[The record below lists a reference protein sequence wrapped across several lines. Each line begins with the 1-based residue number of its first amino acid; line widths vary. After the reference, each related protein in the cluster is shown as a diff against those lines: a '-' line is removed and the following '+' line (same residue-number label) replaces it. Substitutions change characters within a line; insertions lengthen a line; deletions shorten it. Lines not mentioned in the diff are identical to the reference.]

1 MDKILANIAAFSNS
15 SQQNNVQPPE
25 KTVSQMKPITSA
37 KSIPATKTAVV
48 CFSKERPY
56 QLHQFLLSLEKFAQ
70 SSIDSVTVLYL
81 PCAYEEE
88 YSTIFRYHP
97 KVLGIKEQNFYS
109 DFLGL
114 LKSFSSKDIGY
125 VMFYV
130 DDLVFTSP
138 VDFR

>member
-15 SQQNNVQPPE
+15 NQQKNVQPPE
-25 KTVSQMKPITSA
+25 KTISEMKP
-37 KSIPATKTAVV
+37 KSGPATKTAVV

-70 SSIDSVTVLYL
+70 SSIDSVNVLYL

-88 YSTIFRYHP
+88 YSTVFRFHP
-97 KVLGIKEQNFYS
+97 KVLGIKEQIFYS

-114 LKSFSSKDIGY
+114 LKSFSSKGIGY
-125 VMFYV
+125 VMFCV

>member
-15 SQQNNVQPPE
+15 NQQKNVQPPQ
-25 KTVSQMKPITSA
+25 KTVSQMKPIT
-37 KSIPATKTAVV
+37 KSISATKTAVV

-70 SSIDSVTVLYL
+70 SSTDSVTVLYL
-81 PCAYEEE
+81 PCTYEEE
-88 YSTIFRYHP
+88 YSTVFRCHP
-97 KVLGIKEQNFYS
+97 KVEGIKEQNFYS

-114 LKSFSSKDIGY
+114 LKSFSSKGIEY
-125 VMFYV
+125 VMFCV